1 MDDLDVR
8 NMGWRVVRVVG
19 SIVLGVG
26 AAIGIAVALPN
37 DRYYGDRDSSVSPF
51 AVFVGV
57 IGIAIGCYTAL
68 GAIAARLR
76 RGRRLRSLIPNA
88 RLITRPR
95 MHRA

>member
-8 NMGWRVVRVVG
+8 NVGWRVLRVLG

-26 AAIGIAVALPN
+26 AAVGIAVALPN
-37 DRYYGDRDSSVSPF
+37 DRFYGDRDSSVNPF
-51 AVFVGV
+51 AVFVGI

-68 GAIAARLR
+68 GAIAARLGR
-76 RGRRLRSLIPNA
+76 TRRLRTLIPIA

-95 MHRA
+95 THRA